1 MTSKRKKT
9 FPTLLFLAAL
19 LLVSIVVALGIGAV
33 SIPVSETIH
42 ILARSIPIGGRFL
55 LPPTAVIIPSH
66 RDILIEL
73 RLPRVL
79 LAVLVGSS
87 LSVSGATFQG
97 LFKNPMADPH
107 IIGVSA
113 GAALGGTTALAL
125 GPRLR
130 YFGLGAVPLFA
141 FAGALLTV
149 VLVYNMAR
157 VGGRA
162 PIMSLL
168 LAGIAVSS
176 ILQALVSL
184 ITYFSDGELQ
194 KIVFWM
200 MGSLSGRGWE
210 YLLLA
215 LPYSLASMAVIWV
228 FARDLNA
235 FLLGEEPA
243 LHLGIE
249 VEAVK
254 RYLLWAASMLTASA
268 VATSGLIGFVGLV
281 VPHVVRLLL
290 GPDHRVLL
298 PAVALT
304 GGIFLVWVDI
314 LARTA
319 LPPLELPLGLLT
331 SLVGGPFFIYL
342 LRKRK
347 HALY

>member
-1 MTSKRKKT
+1 MAAGGKNS
-9 FPTLLFLAAL
+9 FPTITFLALL
-19 LLVSIVVALGIGAV
+19 LLVSIVLALGIGAV
-33 SIPVSETIH
+33 RIPLSETIQ
-42 ILARSIPIGGRFL
+42 ILVQSIPIRGQLFSPL
-55 LPPTAVIIPSH
+55 AVDIISSH
-66 RDILIEL
+66 RDIIIKL
-73 RLPRVL
+73 RLPRIL

-113 GAALGGTTALAL
+113 GAALGGVTALAL
-125 GPRLR
+125 VPRLR
-130 YFGLGAVPLFA
+130 YLGLSAVPLFA
-141 FAGALLTV
+141 FTGALLTV
-149 VLVYNMAR
+149 VLVYSLAR
-157 VGGRA
+157 IGERA
-162 PIMSLL
+162 PVMSLL

-200 MGSLSGRGWE
+200 MGGLSGRGWE
-210 YLLLA
+210 YLFLA
-215 LPYSLASMAVIWV
+215 LPYTLVSMAVIRV

-254 RYLLWAASMLTASA
+254 RYLLWAASMLTAAA

-290 GPDHRVLL
+290 GPDHRTLL
-298 PAVALT
+298 PAAALT

-319 LPPLELPLGLLT
+319 LAPLELPLGLLT

>member
-1 MTSKRKKT
+1 MVARKKST
-9 FPTLLFLAAL
+9 YTSLLLLATLLLM
-19 LLVSIVVALGIGAV
+19 SIVMALGIGAV
-33 SIPVSETIH
+33 TIPVVETVH
-42 ILARSIPIGGRFL
+42 ILAQGIPGGSV
-55 LPPTAVIIPSH
+55 LPFSSAVNIVPSH
-66 RDILIEL
+66 RDIIIKL

-87 LSVSGATFQG
+87 LSVAGATFQG
-97 LFKNPMADPH
+97 LFKSPMADPH

-113 GAALGGTTALAL
+113 GAALGGATALSL
-125 GPRLR
+125 GMRFR
-130 YFGLGAVPLFA
+130 YFGFSAVPLFA
-141 FAGALLTV
+141 FMGALLTV
-149 VLVYNMAR
+149 VLVYNLAR
-157 VGGRA
+157 VGERV

-176 ILQALVSL
+176 ILQALISL
-184 ITYFSDGELQ
+184 VTYFSDGELQ

-200 MGSLSGRGWE
+200 MGSLSGRGWD
-210 YLLLA
+210 YLILA
-215 LPYSLASMAVIWV
+215 LPYCLISMAVIWI

-249 VEAVK
+249 VEKVK
-254 RYLLWAASMLTASA
+254 AYLLWAASMLTAAA
-268 VATSGLIGFVGLV
+268 VATSGLIGFVGLII
-281 VPHVVRLLL
+281 PHMVRLLL
-290 GPDHRVLL
+290 GPDHRILV
-298 PAVALT
+298 PASALT
-304 GGIFLVWVDI
+304 GGIFLLWVDI

-347 HALY
+347 DALY